1 MANENSMTENSRAMG
16 KFITFEGGEGAGKTT
31 QAKMLCEAL
40 EGAGIETLL
49 TREPGGT
56 FGAEAIRDLVL
67 EGTQDRWSGMTELLL
82 MYAARLDHVEKLIKP
97 ALERGV
103 WVVSDRF
110 SDSSVAYQGYARGLG
125 AEKVKSVH
133 SVVMDGFGPD
143 LTILFDID
151 PILAQKR
158 VETRGEELSRFDSES
173 IAFHN
178 VLRDAFLEIATNES
192 ERIVTVDAAA
202 SRDGVHTRI
211 IYAVTQKYPE
221 IAGKLGGS
229 A

>member
-1 MANENSMTENSRAMG
+1 MAQETSSAKGT
-16 KFITFEGGEGAGKTT
+16 FITFEGGEGAGKTT

-40 EGAGIETLL
+40 NGAGVETLL

-56 FGAEAIRDLVL
+56 FGAE
-67 EGTQDRWSGMTELLL
+67 
-82 MYAARLDHVEKLIKP
+82 LIKP

-110 SDSSVAYQGYARGLG
+110 SDSSLAYQGYARGLG
-125 AEKVKSVH
+125 ADKVKSVH
-133 SVVMDGFGPD
+133 EAVMDGFGPD

-158 VETRGEELSRFDSES
+158 VETRGEELSRFDAES

-178 VLRDAFLEIATNES
+178 ILRDAFLEIANDHS
-192 ERIVTVDAAA
+192 DRIFTVDAAA

-211 IYAVTQKYPE
+211 LYAVTQKSPAL
-221 IAGKLGGS
+221 AGKLGGS

>member
-1 MANENSMTENSRAMG
+1 MAQDDKMFG

-40 EGAGIETLL
+40 EGAGVETLL

-56 FGAEAIRDLVL
+56 FGAEAIRNLVL

-82 MYAARLDHVEKLIKP
+82 MYAARIDHVEKLIKP
-97 ALERGV
+97 ALDRGV

-110 SDSSVAYQGYARGLG
+110 ADSSLAYQGYARGLG
-125 AEKVKSVH
+125 ADKVRLVH
-133 SVVMDGFGPD
+133 EAVMDGFSPD
-143 LTILFDID
+143 MTILFDID

-178 VLRDAFLEIATNES
+178 VLRDAFLEIANSES
-192 ERIVTVDAAA
+192 NRVFTLDATA
-202 SRDGVHTRI
+202 SRDSIHTRI
-211 IYAVTQKYPE
+211 LFAVTQKYPE
-221 IAGKLGGS
+221 LAGRLGGS

>member
-1 MANENSMTENSRAMG
+1 MTRG

-31 QAKMLCEAL
+31 QAKMLAEAL
-40 EGAGIETLL
+40 EGAGIETLM

-67 EGTQDRWSGMTELLL
+67 EGTSDRWSGMTELLL
-82 MYAARLDHVEKLIKP
+82 MYAARLDHMEKLIKP

-103 WVVSDRF
+103 WVISDRF
-110 SDSSVAYQGYARGLG
+110 SDSSMAYQGYARELG
-125 AEKVKSVH
+125 PEKVKALH
-133 SVVMDGFGPD
+133 AAVMDGFEPD

-158 VETRGEELSRFDSES
+158 VETRGEDLSRFDAES

-178 VLRDAFLEIATNES
+178 TLRDAFLNIAEANVD
-192 ERIVTVDAAA
+192 RIFTVDAAA
-202 SRDGVHTRI
+202 SRDGVQTRI
-211 IYAVTQKYPE
+211 LFAVSQKYPE
-221 IAGKLGGS
+221 LAGKLGSS

>member
-1 MANENSMTENSRAMG
+1 
-16 KFITFEGGEGAGKTT
+16 
-31 QAKMLCEAL
+31 MLAEAL
-40 EGAGIETLL
+40 EGAGIETLM

-67 EGTQDRWSGMTELLL
+67 EGTSDRWSGMTELLL
-82 MYAARLDHVEKLIKP
+82 MYAARLDHIEKLIKP

-103 WVVSDRF
+103 WVISDRF
-110 SDSSVAYQGYARGLG
+110 SDSSMAYQGYARELG
-125 AEKVKSVH
+125 PDKVKAVH
-133 SVVMDGFGPD
+133 DAVMDGFEPD

-158 VETRGEELSRFDSES
+158 VETRGEELSRFDAES

-178 VLRDAFLEIATNES
+178 TLREAFLDIAKAS
-192 ERIVTVDAAA
+192 SDRIFTVDAAA
-202 SRDGVHTRI
+202 SRDGVQTRI
-211 IYAVTQKYPE
+211 LFAVSQKYPE
-221 IAGKLGGS
+221 LAGKLGSS

>member
-1 MANENSMTENSRAMG
+1 MTPG

-31 QAKMLCEAL
+31 QAKMLSEAL

-67 EGTQDRWSGMTELLL
+67 EGTSDRWSGMTELLL

-103 WVVSDRF
+103 WVISDRF
-110 SDSSVAYQGYARGLG
+110 SDSSMAYQGYARGLG
-125 AEKVKSVH
+125 AEKVKALH
-133 SVVMDGFGPD
+133 AAVMDGFEPD

-158 VETRGEELSRFDSES
+158 VETRGEDLSRFDAES
-173 IAFHN
+173 IVFHN
-178 VLRDAFLEIATNES
+178 TLRNAFLDIAKANS
-192 ERIVTVDAAA
+192 ERIFTVDAAA
-202 SRDGVHTRI
+202 SRDGVQTRI
-211 IYAVTQKYPE
+211 LFAVSRKYPE
-221 IAGKLGGS
+221 LAGKLGSS

>member
-1 MANENSMTENSRAMG
+1 MTQG

-67 EGTQDRWSGMTELLL
+67 EGTSDRWSGMTELLL
-82 MYAARLDHVEKLIKP
+82 MYAARLDHIEKLIKP

-103 WVVSDRF
+103 WVISDRF
-110 SDSSVAYQGYARGLG
+110 SDSSMAYQGYARELG
-125 AEKVKSVH
+125 PDRVQALH
-133 SVVMDGFGPD
+133 DAVMDGFEPD

-158 VETRGEELSRFDSES
+158 VETRGEDLSRFDAES

-178 VLRDAFLEIATNES
+178 TLRDAFNNIAEANA
-192 ERIVTVDAAA
+192 ERIFTVDAAA
-202 SRDGVHTRI
+202 SRDGVQTRI
-211 IYAVTQKYPE
+211 LFAVSQKYPE
-221 IAGKLGGS
+221 LAGRLGSS

>member
-1 MANENSMTENSRAMG
+1 MTIG

-56 FGAEAIRDLVL
+56 FGAEAIRNLVL
-67 EGTQDRWSGMTELLL
+67 EGTSDRWSGMTELLL
-82 MYAARLDHVEKLIKP
+82 MYAARLDHMEKLIEP

-103 WVVSDRF
+103 WVISDRF
-110 SDSSVAYQGYARGLG
+110 ADSSLAYQGYARGLG
-125 AEKVKSVH
+125 AEKVKAVH
-133 SVVMDGFGPD
+133 AAVMDGFEPD

-158 VETRGEELSRFDSES
+158 VETRGEDLSRFDAES

-178 VLRDAFLEIATNES
+178 TLREAFLNIAEENS
-192 ERIVTVDAAA
+192 ERIFTVDAAA

-211 IYAVTQKYPE
+211 LFAISQKYPE
-221 IAGKLGGS
+221 LAGKLGSS